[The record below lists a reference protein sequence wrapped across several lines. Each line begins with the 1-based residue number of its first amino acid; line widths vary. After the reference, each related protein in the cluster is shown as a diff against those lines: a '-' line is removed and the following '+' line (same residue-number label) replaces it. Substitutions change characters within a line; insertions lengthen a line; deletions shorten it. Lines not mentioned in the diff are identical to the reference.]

1 MNGKHILDYPYG
13 FSLSIFWRL
22 KNAQMFFSVF
32 PEREAAASVILK
44 GAYAL
49 YSATY
54 VWAKVLAHLEER
66 YTEPVISAWFD
77 DAEVV
82 KLTDDTLTIYTPS
95 DYRKDVIKRRGAA
108 YVKDAMEE
116 LFHQQ
121 ITLVVLTK
129 AEYEAQ
135 KQAEKEAALPGNS
148 TFFQL
153 NPQFTF
159 ERFVVGSS
167 NRFPHAAALSVAS
180 TPSETYNPLLI
191 YGPSGLGKTH
201 LLYAIANRVHQDHP
215 DFKIVYVKGEQ
226 FTNELIESVR
236 TGKMADFR
244 ERYRKNADLFLMDDI
259 QFIAG
264 KESTQEEFFNT
275 FNELW
280 ENKKQIVLTSDRP
293 PKDMPTLEDRIRT
306 RIEWGLLAGIQA
318 PDYETRM
325 AIIQNKAQE
334 LGLELSDDIC
344 SFIAENITNNV
355 RQIEGTIKKIQAH
368 HDLDGMPLDLQNVK
382 RAIQVMFKE
391 GGSNLPTVDLIIS
404 EVGRFYSI
412 DTSVLRSTLKN
423 RNTAEARQVAMYL
436 IRSLTGLSLPD
447 IGREFGRDHST
458 VIHAIKKIEQQLSTP
473 GSGLETNLR
482 DITASINDKL

>member
-1 MNGKHILDYPYG
+1 
-13 FSLSIFWRL
+13 
-22 KNAQMFFSVF
+22 
-32 PEREAAASVILK
+32 
-44 GAYAL
+44 
-49 YSATY
+49 
-54 VWAKVLAHLEER
+54 
-66 YTEPVISAWFD
+66 
-77 DAEVV
+77 
-82 KLTDDTLTIYTPS
+82 
-95 DYRKDVIKRRGAA
+95 
-108 YVKDAMEE
+108 
-116 LFHQQ
+116 
-121 ITLVVLTK
+121 
-129 AEYEAQ
+129 
-135 KQAEKEAALPGNS
+135 
-148 TFFQL
+148 
-153 NPQFTF
+153 
-159 ERFVVGSS
+159 
-167 NRFPHAAALSVAS
+167 
-180 TPSETYNPLLI
+180 
-191 YGPSGLGKTH
+191 
-201 LLYAIANRVHQDHP
+201 
-215 DFKIVYVKGEQ
+215 
-226 FTNELIESVR
+226 
-236 TGKMADFR
+236 
-244 ERYRKNADLFLMDDI
+244 
-259 QFIAG
+259 
-264 KESTQEEFFNT
+264 
-275 FNELW
+275 
-280 ENKKQIVLTSDRP
+280 
-293 PKDMPTLEDRIRT
+293 MPTLEDRIRT